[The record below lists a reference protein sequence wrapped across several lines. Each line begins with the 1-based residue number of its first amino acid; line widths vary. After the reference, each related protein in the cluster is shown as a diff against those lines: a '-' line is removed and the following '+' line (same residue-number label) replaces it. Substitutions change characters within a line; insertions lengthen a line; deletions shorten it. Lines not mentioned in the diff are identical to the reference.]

1 VTSPSAP
8 YTLYGGNAPGNAEL
22 GSPLIGGSC
31 SVALKV
37 VGATS
42 STDSLIGVGY
52 STSNCSMCAS
62 QPHFLNCASMHSA
75 LALSCGEPTWLGS
88 EDICFSQSRISL
100 ALSSESNFCSSCCCR
115 VTPLDVKPSMPPEDG
130 GVAAPAAQ
138 VSDRH
143 ARAMPSLRTWIGFM
157 QNPSRLIAAPHA
169 ALTHGPHR
177 RNHPFYAAPGKFAWE
192 KRHACLPRRARATVT
207 ALPTDFPGNRG
218 RQTRRSSRT
227 AASPPGFRRTIPA

>member
-8 YTLYGGNAPGNAEL
+8 YTLYGGSATGNTEV

-52 STSNCSMCAS
+52 STSNCSMRAS
-62 QPHFLNCASMHSA
+62 QPHFLNCASIHSA

-100 ALSSESNFCSSCCCR
+100 ALSSESKRCSSCCCC
-115 VTPLDVKPSMPPEDG
+115 VTPFAVKPSMPSEDDARAD

-143 ARAMPSLRTWIGFM
+143 AKAMPSLRTGTGFM
-157 QNPSRLIAAPHA
+157 QNPS
-169 ALTHGPHR
+169 G
-177 RNHPFYAAPGKFAWE
+177 
-192 KRHACLPRRARATVT
+192 CLPRPVLRSRAAG
-207 ALPTDFPGNRG
+207 LGG
-218 RQTRRSSRT
+218 TRT
-227 AASPPGFRRTIPA
+227 FTPLQKVLHGT